1 MFSRGQD
8 SGASASAP
16 RLPLAHLL
24 PHLTA
29 VMRDVDVDKTHF
41 WRVGQ
46 NIMLLPRVRWMS
58 DVQAGLASRY
68 LSLIRHITHLEGR
81 AISETNQPWNCFM
94 KQLSALGSFPAAPTR
109 WNFLSHPTTQR

>member
-8 SGASASAP
+8 SGVSASAP

-24 PHLTA
+24 PHA

-58 DVQAGLASRY
+58 DV
-68 LSLIRHITHLEGR
+68 
-81 AISETNQPWNCFM
+81 
-94 KQLSALGSFPAAPTR
+94 
-109 WNFLSHPTTQR
+109 